1 MTAAIRWMLVIVS
14 FAQCGCGY
22 MVGSPNDPLVRSVEV
37 PIFETTSYR
46 RGLDTQLTEAVQK
59 QIQLRTSL
67 RVVKEGADT
76 RLTGRIVDLRK
87 SVLGENRFDD
97 PRELQVNIAL
107 EVIWED
113 LRGGRVLAQQQIP
126 LTPDIVALRSQADFA
141 PEVGQSLATASQQS
155 LNQLARQ
162 VVDLMESPW

>member
-1 MTAAIRWMLVIVS
+1 MTSWWRLLLIVGCVAAS
-14 FAQCGCGY
+14 GCGY

-37 PIFETTSYR
+37 PIFETTSFR

-67 RVVKEGADT
+67 RVIKDGADT

-97 PRELQVNIAL
+97 ARELQMNIAL

-126 LTPDIVALRSQADFA
+126 LTPEIISLRSQADFA
-141 PEVGQSLATASQQS
+141 PEIGQSLATATQQS
-155 LNQLARQ
+155 INQLARQ